1 VSPPGRRNL
10 FAPLSG
16 NPTPMLA
23 FLAVTAHLAVA
34 LGLAAGLVQPRW
46 RRRAAS
52 LILAAGVLAAGL
64 AVLGPSPRTLDVEHR
79 FAAFEGPEIR
89 STAFVTE
96 QVTASGFG
104 WGLVVL
110 GFCAGWAL
118 WLRWTAAPP
127 GAASSI
133 GDRVHPFWGPI
144 CLAWSL
150 LALQLV
156 LEKVAAPAGLVGP
169 LGVDRAV
176 LPAALSASVLLA
188 YAHRRV
194 VLVLAWL
201 AVFVTFVRTPIVVF
215 ATLATQNDWGTSF
228 DVREITRFAN
238 PLAQAPLTVAQGS
251 PEQLGWLIWGPHL
264 IVMPAIYMLSLGGIG
279 FAVTMFVTHP
289 KTAEDA

>member
-1 VSPPGRRNL
+1 
-10 FAPLSG
+10 
-16 NPTPMLA
+16 MLDI
-23 FLAVTAHLAVA
+23 LALLAHLAAA
-34 LGLAAGLVQPRW
+34 LGLAAGLVHPGW
-46 RRRAAS
+46 RRRIAA
-52 LILAAGVLAAGL
+52 LVLAAGAL
-64 AVLGPSPRTLDVEHR
+64 AAVIAVLGPSPRQLDVEHR

-96 QVTASGFG
+96 QVTAQGFV
-104 WGLVVL
+104 WGVVVL
-110 GFCAGWAL
+110 LFCGLWAL
-118 WLRWTAAPP
+118 WLRRTASDSAP
-127 GAASSI
+127 I
-133 GDRVHPFWGPI
+133 GDRVHPFWGPMA
-144 CLAWSL
+144 LAWSL
-150 LALQLV
+150 LTVQIA
-156 LEKVAAPAGLVGP
+156 LEKSAAPAGLVGP

-176 LPAALSASVLLA
+176 LPAALAASVLLA

-238 PLAQAPLTVAQGS
+238 PLAQAPLSVVSGS

-289 KTAEDA
+289 KSSEQE